1 MWVVVPVKPFAYAKR
16 RLAGLLSESE
26 RAALGQ
32 AMLHDLFTLL
42 ARCQRVSGVLC
53 VTREP
58 AVASLAPICDAQI
71 LAEAQPGLSN
81 SVTQAAR
88 HLVAQ
93 GHSGMLILPTDVP
106 LATSAEVDMVIAK
119 HGWAPAVTLVSDE
132 DGYGTNAL
140 AVSPP
145 DLMPFRFGRHSYVAH
160 RDAALALGAR
170 VQTLKAPGL
179 ALDVDT
185 PEDIR
190 RLLTCDRA
198 SATSAL
204 LCERDVGSRLQPRP
218 IVSVGGQWN
227 L

>member
-1 MWVVVPVKPFAYAKR
+1 MWVVVPVKPFALAKR
-16 RLAGLLSESE
+16 RLAGLLSDDE
-26 RAALGQ
+26 RARLAR

-42 ARCQRVSGVLC
+42 AHCTRVSGVLC

-58 AVASLAPICDAQI
+58 EVAALTPLCGAQI
-71 LAEAQPGLSN
+71 LGEEQPGLSN
-81 SVTQAAR
+81 SVAQAAR
-88 HLVAQ
+88 HLVAREQ
-93 GHSGMLILPTDVP
+93 GSMLVLPADVP
-106 LATSAEVDMVIAK
+106 LATSEEIDFVIAK

-145 DLMPFRFGRHSYVAH
+145 DLMPFRFGRHSYIAH

-170 VQTLKAPGL
+170 VTTLRLPGL

-185 PEDIR
+185 PEDVR
-190 RLLTCDRA
+190 RLLTCDRN
-198 SATSAL
+198 SATSAF
-204 LCERDVGSRLQPRP
+204 LCERDVAGRLQPHP
-218 IVSVGGQWN
+218 VVSAGGQWN

>member
-16 RLAGLLSESE
+16 RLAGVLSEAE
-26 RAALGQ
+26 RAALAA
-32 AMLHDLFTLL
+32 AMVRDLFTLL
-42 ARCQRVSGVLC
+42 ARCTRVTGVLC

-58 AVASLAPICDAQI
+58 AVATLAPLCGAEI
-71 LAEAQPGLSN
+71 LDEAASGLSN
-81 SVTQAAR
+81 SVAQAAR
-88 HLVAQ
+88 HLVAR
-93 GHSGMLILPTDVP
+93 GHHGMLVLPTDVP
-106 LATSAEVDMVIAK
+106 LATSAEVDHVIAK

-132 DGYGTNAL
+132 EGYGTNAL

-145 DLMPFRFGRHSYVAH
+145 DLMPFRFGRHSFVAH

-170 VQTLKAPGL
+170 VQTLRAPGL

-190 RLLTCDRA
+190 RLLTCDRDT
-198 SATSAL
+198 ATSAL
-204 LCERDVGSRLQPRP
+204 LCERDVISRLQPRP
-218 IVSVGGQWN
+218 IVSVGGLWN